1 MAIHKLKTVQPF
13 FDQVKEGKKKFE
25 LRKNDR
31 DFKVNDLLI
40 LEEFDPDDGDE
51 PGNGYSGKA
60 FVVKVDYILENY
72 AGVESGYCI
81 MGVTK
86 TRL

>member
-1 MAIHKLKTVQPF
+1 MIHKLKTVQPF
-13 FDQVKEGKKKFE
+13 FNEVKEGIKKFE

-31 DFKVNDLLI
+31 DFKKGDLLI
-40 LEEFDPDDGDE
+40 IEEYDTE
-51 PGNGYSGKA
+51 EVMESSKGYTGKA

-72 AGVESGYCI
+72 TGIQNGYCV

-86 TRL
+86 TRI